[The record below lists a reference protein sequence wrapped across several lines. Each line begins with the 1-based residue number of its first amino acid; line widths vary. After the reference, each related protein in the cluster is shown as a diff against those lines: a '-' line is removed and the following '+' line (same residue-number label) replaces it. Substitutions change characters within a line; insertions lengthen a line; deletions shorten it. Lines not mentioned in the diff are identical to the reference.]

1 MAKHLLT
8 DRAVSGAKPRDKIFY
23 LQDGSGLRLRIKP
36 SGAKAWIFR
45 YELHG
50 KEHAMGL
57 GEYPTITLAQ
67 ARTLAQDAR
76 ALLAAGQDPLQAR
89 DADRNAARIAEEK
102 ARTNTVRA
110 LALEWI
116 ASALQA
122 RDDKGANALRAL
134 EKDAFPVIGDMPP
147 DDVRREHVYEIID
160 SMRARGVT
168 RAVNVVLAELRQ
180 MYRWSMLRERVSRDP
195 TFGIKKCDAGGTEPP
210 RQRVLLDDE
219 IVFLYQRIEGA
230 IDRRA
235 LLLFL
240 LLLSTGNRIGET
252 LQAEWREIDFE
263 SRIWH
268 IPAAHRKGNH
278 RSPAVAHIVP
288 LSDFALAVL
297 ASIKALSTDSLYL
310 FPSGAAGTWS
320 EKVPTKLFTDR
331 QTDPKTATRKGRA
344 LSTDLLPANG
354 HWTPHDL
361 RRTARTTLSRLGVSV
376 AVAEAVIGHAAPT
389 KIVGTYDV
397 WEYSAEKRQALDAL
411 GEHLEMLLS

>member
-1 MAKHLLT
+1 MAKDLLT
-8 DRAVSGAKPRDKIFY
+8 DRKIVGAKPKAKEYMMSDGDRLY
-23 LQDGSGLRLRIKP
+23 LRVRP
-36 SGAKAWIFR
+36 SGARAWLFV
-45 YELHG
+45 YETHG
-50 KEHAMGL
+50 KQHRMSL

-67 ARTLAQDAR
+67 ARMLAQDAR

-89 DADRNAARIAEEK
+89 DADRNAARIADEK
-102 ARTNTVRA
+102 ARTNTVKA
-110 LALEWI
+110 LAAEWI
-116 ASALQA
+116 ASALAA
-122 RDDKGANALRAL
+122 RDDNGAGALRVL
-134 EKDAFPVIGDMPP
+134 QKDVFPAIGDMPP
-147 DDVRREHVYEIID
+147 DEVRREHIYAIID
-160 SMRARGVT
+160 KMKARGVT

-180 MYRWSMLRERVSRDP
+180 MYRWAMMRDRVERDP
-195 TFGIKKCDAGGTEPP
+195 TFGIEKRDAGGTEPP

-252 LQAEWREIDFE
+252 LQAEWREIDFNACL
-263 SRIWH
+263 WH

-278 RSPAVAHIVP
+278 RRPAAPHIVP
-288 LSDFALAVL
+288 LSPFALAVL
-297 ASIKALSTDSLYL
+297 ASVQGLSDSSPYL
-310 FPSGAAGTWS
+310 FPGKAGTWA

-331 QTDPKTATRKGRA
+331 QTDPKTARRRGRL
-344 LSTDLLPANG
+344 LSTDLLPAGG

-361 RRTARTTLSRLGVSV
+361 RRTARTTLSRLGVST

-389 KIVGTYDV
+389 KIHATYDV
-397 WEYSAEKRQALDAL
+397 WEYAKEKREALDAL